1 MEITVTKHAQNRI
14 KERMGI
20 NKKAATRQFALAL
33 ERGENVETAPY
44 LIRQWA
50 KMAESINSDQ
60 GNRQGILYNNAL
72 FMYNITDDV
81 YSLITVLNVPKDSVH
96 LW

>member
-1 MEITVTKHAQNRI
+1 MEITVTAHAKRRI

-20 NKKAATRQFALAL
+20 NKKAAARQFALAL
-33 ERGENVETAPY
+33 ERGEKVETASY
-44 LIRQWA
+44 LVRQWA

-72 FMYNITDDV
+72 FMYNVTDGV
-81 YSLITVLNVPKDSVH
+81 YSLITVLNVPKESVH